1 MKTNLNMTMTSISG
15 NNGANSGRH
24 AGVINNMTLQALLA
38 SKTDAEVAE
47 FETTTGWSWLSACT
61 TALEADPSL
70 SAETVETNEQFAARF
85 ELETGWTLGDAV
97 DMAAECRRDDRF
109 FGRHHSRSN
118 RVAKLSFA
126 DKFARETG
134 WTLGDAVDMAAECRR
149 DDRFFGRRHF
159 GARRGTYLN

>member
-1 MKTNLNMTMTSISG
+1 MKTNLNMTMTSTSG
-15 NNGANSGRH
+15 NNGANSGCH

-61 TALEADPSL
+61 TAMEADPNL
-70 SAETVETNEQFAARF
+70 TIETDEARF
-85 ELETGWTLGDAV
+85 ERETGWTFGDAV
-97 DMAAECRRDDRF
+97 DMAAEARRDDRL
-109 FGRHHSRSN
+109 FGRCHRFGNRNSR
-118 RVAKLSFA
+118 AKNLSFA

-134 WTLGDAVDMAAECRR
+134 WNLGDAIDMAAESRR
-149 DDRFFGRRHF
+149 DDRLF